1 MKATDYFKAANIAD
15 KAFEAYKAGK
25 SITISSE
32 CGQCT
37 CECEPTEY
45 GVFLRVWEAETGLD
59 CEDQTSFEIEVE
71 DIYNQLLDD
80 YEREAKEEDEHLSIL
95 GTNSYKF

>member
-1 MKATDYFKAANIAD
+1 MKAKDFFNAANVAD

-37 CECEPTEY
+37 CECEPTIY

-59 CEDQTSFEIEVE
+59 CEDQTSFELEVE

-80 YEREAKEEDEHLSIL
+80 YEREAKEEEEHLSIL

>member
-59 CEDQTSFEIEVE
+59 CDDQTSFELEVE
-71 DIYNQLLDD
+71 DIYNYALAEYEEECKAEEEHMRILDS
-80 YEREAKEEDEHLSIL
+80 ESTKW
-95 GTNSYKF
+95 